1 MTISLWFRVRNNL
14 ETKTHIRKRMIKVTR
29 EVTMKIIPTVFLIKQ
44 TTKITRT
51 FSLISTSCNKLT
63 HTVPSAASK
72 KRGNSKPHII
82 SWASIYANLTL
93 TKKLRKFNQQ
103 RNPALIQRKETK
115 KNIPLKV
122 RKIALKSSSVHFAW
136 NLFTNVSLLFVDIHT
151 AKAAWTSIL
160 FIRW

>member
-29 EVTMKIIPTVFLIKQ
+29 EVTMKIILTAFLFKQ
-44 TTKITRT
+44 TKITRT
-51 FSLISTSCNKLT
+51 FWLIQTSCSKLI
-63 HTVPSAASK
+63 HTVPSAELR
-72 KRGNSKPHII
+72 KRGNSKPLII

-136 NLFTNVSLLFVDIHT
+136 SLYTNVSLLFVDIHT
-151 AKAAWTSIL
+151 AKAAWMSI
-160 FIRW
+160 